1 METATNAVKSV
12 TPSGTLPKIV
22 FVLVVLV
29 LIYYLYS
36 FLTSTAGL
44 EGKVLLNAVKTS
56 NPGTPYITLSDG
68 LPAIYEGG
76 EVSFNAWIYINDYSV
91 RNGYNKYVLGFGGDS
106 FLTCLLYLGPYKN
119 SLSVRIQ
126 TRPSDETGNSVNLN
140 TATVTGLFNNTVTD
154 SSLIDPNMPCDIK
167 SIDMQKWVQITV
179 TLNNKTCDV
188 YIDGKLTRSCVLPS
202 FYKVDKINTKLKLC
216 ESNGFGGFIS
226 NVSAYNYALN
236 PEQIWKLYM
245 NGPGP
250 QYSLTE
256 YITSI
261 FNPTAA
267 MSLDYP
273 KQNITG

>member
-1 METATNAVKSV
+1 
-12 TPSGTLPKIV
+12 
-22 FVLVVLV
+22 
-29 LIYYLYS
+29 LYS